1 MEDRLAYWWF
11 RHSAELALHVK
22 KATAF
27 QDHFND
33 VMEAVYGSDFIRVRP
48 AGKDGDRKCDGYQQ
62 STDTVFQVYAPS
74 RVDLAKWVKKIEEDF
89 AGAKA
94 QWSSMRSWIFV
105 HNQHDG
111 LPPDTVQTL
120 QKIKTAN
127 PALVIDQW
135 SPTHLLELTVDLSEE
150 RLIRVFG
157 NPPRERYMRV
167 LDRGDVADAVA
178 GLALHSGSW
187 TSDAVDL
194 PVVDPGKLDYNEL
207 TEYPRRMIM
216 AGIAQARMVEGY
228 FDHNPDPTL
237 RDRVGMLMRAEWL
250 RLQHRGMSGDE
261 AFAFLYDRV
270 AAHAQGSREATASL
284 ALLAFLFESCDIFD
298 NPPADWSGTAA

>member
-1 MEDRLAYWWF
+1 MKDRLAYWWF
-11 RHSAELALHVK
+11 RYGAELALHAK

-33 VMEAVYGSDFIRVRP
+33 VMEAVYGSDFVRVRP

-74 RVDLAKWVKKIEEDF
+74 RIDLAKWVSKIKEDF
-89 AGAKA
+89 AGAKD
-94 QWSSMRSWIFV
+94 QWPSMKSWIFV

-111 LPPDTVQTL
+111 LPPDTL
-120 QKIKTAN
+120 QALLKIKEDN
-127 PALVIDQW
+127 PSLVIDQW
-135 SPTHLLELTVDLSEE
+135 PPSHLLGLTADLSEE
-150 RLIRVFG
+150 QLIRVFG
-157 NPPRERYMRV
+157 HPPREHEMRA
-167 LDRGDVADAVA
+167 LDRGDIADAVA

-187 TSDAVDL
+187 TPGAVDL

-207 TEYPRRMIM
+207 SEYPRRMIT

-237 RDRVGMLMRAEWL
+237 RDRVGMLMRVEWL
-250 RLQHRGMSGDE
+250 KLQKQGTAGDE
-261 AFAFLYDRV
+261 AFGLLYDRV
-270 AAHAQGSREATASL
+270 AAHTQGSREATASL
-284 ALLAFLFESCDIFD
+284 ALLAFLFESCDIFE